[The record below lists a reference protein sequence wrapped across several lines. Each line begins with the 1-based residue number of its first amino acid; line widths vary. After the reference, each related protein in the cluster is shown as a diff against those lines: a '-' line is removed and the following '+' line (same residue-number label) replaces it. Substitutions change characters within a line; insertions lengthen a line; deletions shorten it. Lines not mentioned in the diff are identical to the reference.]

1 MKPFFIGLFL
11 LGVVILNTALKPSPT
26 QSLNYRHLGDSLSLK
41 AQQTLLSNLLGA
53 IEKGGTAYAVDFCH
67 ENASPLTNSV
77 SSQAKIQRVSA
88 RNRNPDNATTI
99 FDKKI
104 LDVFEG
110 NAPLKDT
117 LVAIPKGYVYY
128 KPIRIGM
135 STCLQCHGQP
145 KKDIEA
151 ATAKTIQKKYRFDK
165 ATGYQMG
172 QLRGAWKLT
181 FLVDK

>member
-1 MKPFFIGLFL
+1 MKRILFASSL
-11 LGVVILNTALKPSPT
+11 FVVAILTTALKSSPT
-26 QSLNYRHLGDSLSLK
+26 QSVNYRHLGDSLSLK

-53 IEKGGTAYAVDFCH
+53 IEKGGAAYAVDFCH

-77 SSQAKIQRVSA
+77 SSQVKIQRVST
-88 RNRNPDNATTI
+88 RNRNPDNAATI

-104 LDVFEG
+104 LDVFES
-110 NAPLKDT
+110 NTPLKDT

-128 KPIRIGM
+128 KPIRIGIP
-135 STCLQCHGQP
+135 TCLQCHGQP